1 MRIYTKVVMQFD
13 DRQGK
18 YVDSDAEYFEYDGTI
33 SLLCGAS
40 QGQKDIAN
48 QQSATY
54 NQMVQQA
61 TQVFGDSSKVFGDL
75 MSTFAPTLAAGP
87 NQEGFSQAEKSALQ
101 SSAITQTGQAYR
113 NAKQAAGEAMAA
125 QGGGNV
131 GDVTGGSNA
140 AINLGIAENAANQTS
155 SELNQID
162 QADYAVGRQ
171 NYAQAAA
178 GLAGATNV
186 FNPATT
192 AENAATG
199 SGEAAANTENQISQQ
214 NNSWVSSVTGA
225 LGGIAGAALTGGMS
239 NLGKGVGFFGSG
251 AKNGNKGSN

>member
-1 MRIYTKVVMQFD
+1 MKTYIKITWEWDGSRYVVTD
-13 DRQGK
+13 EVADTW
-18 YVDSDAEYFEYDGTI
+18 DGPVA
-33 SLLCGAS
+33 LCCGAS
-40 QGQKDIAN
+40 QGQKDIGN
-48 QQSATY
+48 QQSAAY
-54 NQMVQQA
+54 QQMNQQA
-61 TQVFGDSSKVFGDL
+61 SQVFGDSSKVFGDL

-171 NYAQAAA
+171 NYAEAAS
-178 GLAGATNV
+178 GLAGSTNS
-186 FNPATT
+186 FNPATSMSG
-192 AENAATG
+192 AATN
-199 SGEAAANTENQISQQ
+199 SGEAAANTQNQIATQ
-214 NNSWVSSVTGA
+214 NNSWVSAVTGA
-225 LGGIAGAALTGGMS
+225 LGGIAGTALTGGMS

-251 AKNGNKGSN
+251 TSGAKG